1 MGSSMHMDLQSQQ
14 TVSLD
19 HTVIQIF
26 VLDNFVLM
34 DCGEGTLL
42 QLYRIFG
49 TSRGRHIL
57 SNLKAVYVSHL
68 HADHHMGLINVVLER
83 SKVFKIA
90 GRDVEKLFI
99 IGPRLISQY
108 LTFYHHNF
116 EPILTDLYP
125 IQNEH
130 LLYFHPEHRK
140 FLKLDSVMLVSSLF
154 SMFSY
159 FKFRRS
165 LKIVYCNY

>member
-1 MGSSMHMDLQSQQ
+1 MGSSMHMDLQPQQ

-68 HADHHMGLINVVLER
+68 HADHHMGLINVVL
-83 SKVFKIA
+83 
-90 GRDVEKLFI
+90 
-99 IGPRLISQY
+99 
-108 LTFYHHNF
+108 
-116 EPILTDLYP
+116 DLYP